1 MIQDVYNP
9 VEKFRSE
16 FRDKFKQ
23 VAEKTFNDLLKHS
36 KVDVEANKIIVN
48 KIRFSE
54 QVISELESRISKLT
68 LLQVILWTVA
78 IVCAIAG
85 IYCYAEAIFKHIPMF
100 VGVLALALF
109 ILFCAVNPKKAE
121 LKQDLE
127 KENESVEK
135 NKNIAWEQM
144 RPLNRLFDWDVTVR
158 MISKTVPRIHFDPFF
173 TKGRLHE
180 LYRQFGWD
188 NSFNRERSVLFAHS
202 GEINGNPFILGRTMS
217 MQWGEKIYR
226 GTRRISFWVHNG
238 KHSYRRTQTLEAE
251 VVKPYPEYIIETF
264 LVYGCDAAP
273 NLVFHRSCSGL
284 ANKENSFWGK
294 WNKNAER
301 KKLEKFSR
309 NLEDESQY
317 TMMANRDFETLFN
330 TMDRNNE
337 VEFRLLFT
345 PIAQTQMLEIMRN
358 KVDGY
363 GDDFSFN
370 KLNKI
375 NFLEAVHLDNIELD
389 NNPDRYKSYSV
400 EASRLEFMRYNQ
412 EYFRAIYFAFAPL
425 LAVPLY
431 QQTRTHEKIYGIRE
445 NCHSCFWEHE
455 ALANFYGDRK
465 FQHPECVTH
474 SILKTEENRYSSE
487 RAQIE
492 VTAYG
497 YKAVDRVDSVLVRGG
512 DGRMHR
518 VDVHW
523 DEYLPVEKT
532 SCMRVEEDMAGFESR
547 EMDAIERADYI
558 SRKEGSFYNGVY
570 RRSMLSRLD
579 FQNS

>member
-1 MIQDVYNP
+1 
-9 VEKFRSE
+9 
-16 FRDKFKQ
+16 
-23 VAEKTFNDLLKHS
+23 
-36 KVDVEANKIIVN
+36 
-48 KIRFSE
+48 
-54 QVISELESRISKLT
+54 
-68 LLQVILWTVA
+68 
-78 IVCAIAG
+78 
-85 IYCYAEAIFKHIPMF
+85 
-100 VGVLALALF
+100 
-109 ILFCAVNPKKAE
+109 
-121 LKQDLE
+121 
-127 KENESVEK
+127 
-135 NKNIAWEQM
+135 
-144 RPLNRLFDWDVTVR
+144 
-158 MISKTVPRIHFDPFF
+158 
-173 TKGRLHE
+173 
-180 LYRQFGWD
+180 
-188 NSFNRERSVLFAHS
+188 
-202 GEINGNPFILGRTMS
+202 
-217 MQWGEKIYR
+217 
-226 GTRRISFWVHNG
+226 
-238 KHSYRRTQTLEAE
+238 
-251 VVKPYPEYIIETF
+251 
-264 LVYGCDAAP
+264 
-273 NLVFHRSCSGL
+273 
-284 ANKENSFWGK
+284 
-294 WNKNAER
+294 
-301 KKLEKFSR
+301 
-309 NLEDESQY
+309 
-317 TMMANRDFETLFN
+317 MMANRDFETLFN

-445 NCHSCFWEHE
+445 NCNSSFWEHE

-523 DEYLPVEKT
+523 DEYLPVSQT